1 MTGRGRRASHL
12 VTGVVGGLLL
22 AGCGD
27 VPGLDSGAVE
37 SFVVQ
42 SQSSTYGDLEVG
54 PASCSGDDELREGMT
69 VRCSLTVAD
78 ADVPYRVKLRDVRE
92 EKVRAD
98 VSLDGVVLLATRVQ
112 DYVRSTLPKSFA
124 SAEVTCGHQV
134 IVTEVGAALECL
146 LASGAQTEP
155 LTVTVEDAEGHVSIS

>member
-1 MTGRGRRASHL
+1 MTGRGASRAVAMMAL
-12 VTGVVGGLLL
+12 GLLL

-27 VPGLDSGAVE
+27 VPGMDTGAVE
-37 SFVVQ
+37 RFVLE

-54 PASCSGDDELREGMT
+54 PATCSGGDELREGMT
-69 VRCSLTVAD
+69 VRCALTVAD

-98 VSLDGVVLLATRVQ
+98 VSLDGVVLLATRIQ
-112 DYVRSTLPKSFA
+112 EYVRSTLPKSFA
-124 SAEVTCGHQV
+124 SAEVTCGHEV
-134 IVTEVGAALECL
+134 IVTEVGAALDCL